1 MNSENDFQPSV
12 YASINTS
19 YKTND
24 YKSRNYFV
32 HNVNKYYNSN
42 FLQDL
47 QFIDHSQDLIYGLC
61 STRDYFSKFKSLK
74 GRQPYQ
80 NARV

>member
-1 MNSENDFQPSV
+1 MIKPESDQMNSENDFQPSV

-32 HNVNKYYNSN
+32 HNVNKY
-42 FLQDL
+42 
-47 QFIDHSQDLIYGLC
+47 
-61 STRDYFSKFKSLK
+61 
-74 GRQPYQ
+74 
-80 NARV
+80 